1 MTKAIQPSTH
11 GVHAIAVGA
20 TAADGH
26 EWGVIDS
33 TRLLSALDQPQ
44 DRACAEAISR
54 QPLDPIEPGAPLSEA
69 VRVMNERKVTH
80 LVVVDGGHPAGI
92 ISALDVAGA
101 VAWGR
106 A

>member
-33 TRLLSALDQPQ
+33 TRLL
-44 DRACAEAISR
+44 
-54 QPLDPIEPGAPLSEA
+54 EPGAPLSQA
-69 VRVMNERKVTH
+69 ARVMNERKVTH
-80 LVVVDGGHPAGI
+80 LVVDGGHPAGI

-106 A
+106 T